1 MKTRLIFCLVLFM
14 SFVAANAQTTV
25 KGSKFTDNWA
35 IGVQGGLISPA
46 ANHAIIGDARAIA
59 GLTLTKMITPAFGI
73 SAEGNMSF
81 NSGSHIDPWGVSGK
95 CAIDA
100 TNVSLL
106 ANVNLNNFLGRY
118 KGSPRP
124 VEFVAVYGFGWSH
137 NFYPKSQA
145 LDVNMLT
152 SKAGLNINFN
162 IDAAKAWQINIKP
175 AIVWALSGNM
185 VCDYT
190 GFVGSTNPKRCC
202 HNTHYD
208 LNHAL
213 LELTAGVTYK
223 FRNSNNSHN
232 FVKAKLYDQ
241 AEVDGLNAKINDLR
255 SCLKTKDAELQK
267 ASGEIKD
274 LQDQLSECRNK
285 APQIIRETKENTTNN
300 LESVVTFAQGKS
312 VIAASQ
318 YPNVERIAIYL
329 KNHKNAKVIIKGYA
343 SPEGSIEIN
352 QKLAKARAEA
362 VKQLLQQK
370 YKINANRIQAEGQGV
385 GNMFSEPDWNR
396 VAISTLSD

>member
-1 MKTRLIFCLVLFM
+1 MKTFITSCVMLCM
-14 SFVAANAQTTV
+14 SVVVAHAQTTV
-25 KGSKFTDNWA
+25 IGSKFTDNWSV
-35 IGVQGGLISPA
+35 GVHGGLISPA
-46 ANHAIIGDARAIA
+46 SHHAIIGDARATA
-59 GLTLTKMITPAFGI
+59 GLMLTKMITPSFGL
-73 SAEGNMSF
+73 SAEGNMAF
-81 NSGSHIDPWGVSGK
+81 NVGSHIDPTGLSGS

-106 ANVNLNNFLGRY
+106 ANVNLNNFLGGYR
-118 KGSPRP
+118 GEPRK
-124 VEFVAVYGFGWSH
+124 VEFVAIYGFGWSH
-137 NFYPKSQA
+137 NFYPKHEA
-145 LDVNMLT
+145 LDLNMLT

-162 IDAAKAWQINIKP
+162 IDADKAWQINIKP

-185 VCDYT
+185 EVT
-190 GFVGSTNPKRCC
+190 PAGNIGSTNPERLCL
-202 HNTHYD
+202 NTHYN

-223 FRNSNNSHN
+223 FGNSNRTHN

-255 SCLKTKDAELQK
+255 SGLKSKDADLQ
-267 ASGEIKD
+267 AANATIKD
-274 LQDQLSECRNK
+274 LEAQLNDCRNK

-312 VIAASQ
+312 AIAPSQ
-318 YPNVERIAIYL
+318 YPNVERIATYL
-329 KNHKNAKVIIKGYA
+329 KNHKSAKVVVKGYA

-352 QKLAKARAEA
+352 TKLAKARAEA
-362 VKQLLQQK
+362 VKTMLQQK
-370 YKINANRIQAEGQGV
+370 YGIKASRIQAEGQGV

-396 VAISTLSD
+396 VAISTLSE